1 LSVEG
6 ESRGEQDEWLRLL
19 IVRFF
24 QPNGYTLSGEVSW
37 EGDQSGDTGVIH
49 VDDNRV
55 ESVND
60 SITNAGPSWRPQLPE
75 PKVVELVRA
84 GRIVLAH
91 WESGDLAAQI
101 RLLSRALEEFV
112 RLPDEG

>member
-1 LSVEG
+1 MVAAPDREILSAERVHALR
-6 ESRGEQDEWLRLL
+6 RGWL
-19 IVRFF
+19 
-24 QPNGYTLSGEVSW
+24 G
-37 EGDQSGDTGVIH
+37 GDQSGDTGVIH
-49 VDDNRV
+49 LDDNRV

-101 RLLSRALEEFV
+101 RRFARALKEFV
-112 RLPDEG
+112 QLPDER